1 MPPTFPPSSPP
12 PIAEPVES
20 SDVMSSWNLHWS
32 HPFYPFGANPSLS
45 RPSSTSLNYGASPRV
60 NYKLPR
66 QWSCLHTVYKVLYAE
81 GGQWMSIKLSLS
93 SYALFLPLKSSCLGK
108 QMFSGEQQIVSL
120 GKALIYH
127 GLPMCP
133 LLPLTEE
140 SADQR
145 ALEERCSAT
154 SLSDSVVTSVT
165 LCSPQG
171 RWEGAQ
177 HRLLFPQKISS
188 SLVSGVQASGFF
200 ALNRLSV
207 HVYQLLGPG
216 ATKRGN
222 GKMRNFSHSNPLRPK
237 GKKKVASKILPCPIC
252 YKENLFCDQGTAG
265 QYPSAI
271 ASLC

>member
-1 MPPTFPPSSPP
+1 
-12 PIAEPVES
+12 
-20 SDVMSSWNLHWS
+20 
-32 HPFYPFGANPSLS
+32 
-45 RPSSTSLNYGASPRV
+45 
-60 NYKLPR
+60 
-66 QWSCLHTVYKVLYAE
+66 
-81 GGQWMSIKLSLS
+81 MSIKLSLS
-93 SYALFLPLKSSCLGK
+93 YKCLSNYALFLPLKSSCLGK

-120 GKALIYH
+120 GKALMFH

-133 LLPLTEE
+133 LLPVTEE
-140 SADQR
+140 SAEQR

-177 HRLLFPQKISS
+177 HLLLFPQEISS
-188 SLVSGVQASGFF
+188 SLVSSVQASGFF

-207 HVYQLLGPG
+207 HVYQLLGPR

-237 GKKKVASKILPCPIC
+237 GKKKKVASKILPCPILWPRYC
-252 YKENLFCDQGTAG
+252 
-265 QYPSAI
+265 
-271 ASLC
+271 